1 MLLTLIHKRK
11 QTVENRL
18 RYNFMLLRLQTR
30 VKDVQKDLV
39 RRGKLMET
47 SQKLIL
53 KRDIYSEKE
62 KTLNLAM
69 MTGGDL
75 TDKIMV

>member
-1 MLLTLIHKRK
+1 
-11 QTVENRL
+11 
-18 RYNFMLLRLQTR
+18 MLLRLQTR